1 MVIVEGLNCAGKTTW
16 IEGQILKDNEMHLP
30 KPIHLI
36 TSWANPLRFDE
47 KKKAILH
54 SNFLDKI
61 FDCITDEA
69 YVIGCYETV
78 FNIYKNFGQKI
89 PVYMDRSFITAY
101 AYRTMSNSSFHYI
114 MKMFNTLKIYYVFI
128 DTPVNVCLERFEKI
142 KDKKKYVEIDK
153 NWNMLRDNLLELMKI
168 ASNNNFK
175 IIKGE

>member
-1 MVIVEGLNCAGKTTW
+1 
-16 IEGQILKDNEMHLP
+16 
-30 KPIHLI
+30 
-36 TSWANPLRFDE
+36 
-47 KKKAILH
+47 
-54 SNFLDKI
+54 
-61 FDCITDEA
+61 
-69 YVIGCYETV
+69 
-78 FNIYKNFGQKI
+78 
-89 PVYMDRSFITAY
+89 
-101 AYRTMSNSSFHYI
+101 